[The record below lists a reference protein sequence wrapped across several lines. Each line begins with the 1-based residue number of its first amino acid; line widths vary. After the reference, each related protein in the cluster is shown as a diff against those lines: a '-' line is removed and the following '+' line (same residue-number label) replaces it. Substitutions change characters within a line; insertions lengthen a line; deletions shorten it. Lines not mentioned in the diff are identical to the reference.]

1 MTAKEIADL
10 DKELKAQRKLKKME
24 VEKTHVR
31 KPLDVNIISAQTL
44 ESLIKYLDLSP
55 EDDEHEINKKLN
67 LTQNNRRNTSLAKQ
81 PPSAKNATAKDVTLP
96 VDQKA

>member
-24 VEKTHVR
+24 IDKTHIR
-31 KPLDVNIISAQTL
+31 KPLDVNIITAQTL

-67 LTQNNRRNTSLAKQ
+67 LTQNNRRTTARV
-81 PPSAKNATAKDVTLP
+81 PSTKNSKAKDITF
-96 VDQKA
+96 K